1 MERRLVHSESEQW
14 VVTADAPRLLQ
25 AALSS
30 LLSFGFIVHSHDVV
44 FFVCVDGLIRQGD
57 RSFRGTAGVYAGPDR
72 SAGDHVNGT
81 ARGKL
86 ASRDRI
92 STRRMIV
99 ASARVASSM
108 AK

>member
-30 LLSFGFIVHSHDVV
+30 LLSFGFIVHGHDVV

-72 SAGDHVNGT
+72 SAGDHGE
-81 ARGKL
+81 RHSEGKG
-86 ASRDRI
+86 
-92 STRRMIV
+92 
-99 ASARVASSM
+99 
-108 AK
+108 